1 MQLKDNEFLG
11 IKPQDLNKLKFSKWN
26 NFRSKLVVLQTVSF
40 ENKKGFNTHRL
51 LRAIDNNTL
60 LSKLPK
66 TEQGKETDVM
76 LPYNEL
82 CETYQEFPELL
93 KNTKTILND
102 CNIAFDFSQE
112 IPNNQKSYTKSETE
126 DYELL
131 KKLTYNGLNYR
142 YKNPDEVIFN
152 RIEKE
157 LAIIKEKG
165 FVSYFLI
172 NWHIIEYARSKN
184 YFYVGRGSGA
194 NSIVA
199 YLLRI
204 TDVDPIELDL
214 YFERFIN
221 LYRKNPPDFDIDFSW
236 TDRDDITEFIFKTF
250 KNTALLTVYNT
261 FKFRASV
268 RELGKVFGLPKAEM
282 DLLTRGKYQIN
293 QLDKLSQLVIKY
305 SKYIQGFPNYL
316 GIHSSGI
323 IISEKP
329 IHYYTATFLP
339 PKDFPTTQFDMVVA
353 EDIGLV

>member
-1 MQLKDNEFLG
+1 MYLNCHSYYSLRYGTIKPERLLAISSKNGIQTLALTDINNTSASLDFVRLSEKYNVKPILGVDFRNGAQQQFVLLAKTNRGFQNINTYLSAFLHDSSLKIPEQAPQLEDTFVIYPYNHGETYNLKSHEFLG

-26 NFRSKLVVLQTVSF
+26 ALRSKLVVLKTVSF

-66 TEQGKETDVM
+66 TEQGQETDMM

-93 KNTKTILND
+93 ENTQTILND
-102 CNIAFDFSQE
+102 CQIEFDFSQD
-112 IPNNQKSYTKSETE
+112 IPNNQKSYTKSEAE
-126 DYELL
+126 DYKLL
-131 KKLTYNGLNYR
+131 KKLTYNGLSYR
-142 YKNPDEVIFN
+142 YENPNEVIYK

-157 LAIIKEKG
+157 LDIIKQKG

-172 NWHIIEYARSKN
+172 NWRILEYARSKG
-184 YFYVGRGSGA
+184 YFYIGRGSGA

-221 LYRKNPPDFDIDFSW
+221 LYRKKS
-236 TDRDDITEFIFKTF
+236 
-250 KNTALLTVYNT
+250 
-261 FKFRASV
+261 
-268 RELGKVFGLPKAEM
+268 
-282 DLLTRGKYQIN
+282 TR
-293 QLDKLSQLVIKY
+293 
-305 SKYIQGFPNYL
+305 F
-316 GIHSSGI
+316 
-323 IISEKP
+323 
-329 IHYYTATFLP
+329 
-339 PKDFPTTQFDMVVA
+339 
-353 EDIGLV
+353 